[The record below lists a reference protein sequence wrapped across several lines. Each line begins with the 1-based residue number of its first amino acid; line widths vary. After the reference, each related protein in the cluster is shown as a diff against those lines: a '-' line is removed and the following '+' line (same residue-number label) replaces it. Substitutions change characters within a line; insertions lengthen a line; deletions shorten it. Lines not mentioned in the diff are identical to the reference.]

1 MYPVKS
7 PTYHAAL
14 ILVFMFLFTGLI
26 WLMKPVSMKDHWQLG
41 YEQGR
46 KDALKTNPVSEDLE
60 LTCASLWVGK
70 QIRKQEPQ

>member
-1 MYPVKS
+1 MYPVKT
-7 PTYHAAL
+7 PTFHAGI
-14 ILVFMFLFTGLI
+14 ILMVLFLFTLFI
-26 WLMKPVSMKDHWQLG
+26 WLMKPTSMKDQWQLG

-70 QIRKQEPQ
+70 QIRKQELQ

>member
-1 MYPVKS
+1 MKTILIFCLV
-7 PTYHAAL
+7 AAVL
-14 ILVFMFLFTGLI
+14 AL
-26 WLMKPVSMKDHWQLG
+26 WYQRPSMKDHWQLG